1 MSIIGS
7 LLLGMLQ
14 GLTEFVPVSSSGH
27 LVIAQNI
34 IPNFTQPGVLFDVVL
49 HLATTL
55 AVIIFFRQ
63 KIKTILLSDKKYL
76 WLLFVGSIPAALFGI
91 LFSNVLEKMF
101 LDVRATAWQLM
112 LTGILCFMID
122 KFKDKEK
129 LLNAKSSFL
138 IGIAQAIS
146 IIPGISRSAS
156 TIFTGSFLGINKK
169 YVAEYSFL
177 LSIPAILGAN
187 LLQFIKYKD
196 NLEFQTFEYLVGF
209 FAALIF
215 GYLSIKVVLATLH
228 KRQFK
233 YFGVYCLAL
242 GFFVLLFI

>member
-1 MSIIGS
+1 MNVIGS
-7 LLLGMLQ
+7 LLLGILQ
-14 GLTEFVPVSSSGH
+14 GLTEFLPVSSSGH

-49 HLATTL
+49 HLATTF

-91 LFSNVLEKMF
+91 FFSDVLEKMF

-122 KFKDKEK
+122 KFKDREK
-129 LLNAKSSFL
+129 LLNAKNSFL

-187 LLQFIKYKD
+187 LLQFIKYRD
-196 NLEFQTFEYLVGF
+196 SLELLTFEYLVGF
-209 FAALIF
+209 IAALIF
-215 GYLSIKVVLATLH
+215 GYLSIKVVLTTLH

-233 YFGVYCLAL
+233 YFGVYCLTL
-242 GFFVLLFI
+242 SFFVLFLI

>member
-1 MSIIGS
+1 MSVLGA
-7 LLLGMLQ
+7 LLLGILQ
-14 GLTEFVPVSSSGH
+14 GLTEFMPVSSSGH

-34 IPNFTQPGVLFDVVL
+34 IPNFKQPGVLFDVVL
-49 HLATTL
+49 HLATTF

-63 KIKTILLSDKKYL
+63 KIKSIFLSDKKYL
-76 WLLFVGSIPAALFGI
+76 WLLMVGTIPAALFGI
-91 LFSNVLEKMF
+91 LFSDFFERMF
-101 LDVRATAWQLM
+101 LDIRGTAWQLL

-122 KFKDKEK
+122 KFKDKAK
-129 LLNAKSSFL
+129 LINSKNSLF

-156 TIFTGSFLGINKK
+156 TIFAGSLLGINKK
-169 YVAEYSFL
+169 NVAQYSFL

-196 NLEFQTFEYLVGF
+196 SLELQTFEYLVGF
-209 FAALIF
+209 LAALLF

-228 KRQFK
+228 KKQFK
-233 YFGVYCLAL
+233 YFGIYCIIL
-242 GFFVLLFI
+242 GILVLVII